1 MKVLIVEDEAAIRE
15 VIKKYLQLAGFSV
28 EEAGSGEVA
37 ILKFDNS
44 IDLVILDLNL
54 PNRDGLAVCEAIRK
68 KSKAPIIIVTAR
80 TEEIDELKG
89 LALGADD
96 YIKKPFSPK
105 VLVARVKSMLRR
117 AKTAPAET
125 GGGLAIDEEKMIVKK
140 AGRSIALTT
149 TQFKI
154 LQTLI
159 RQPGKVFTRDE
170 LLSSSGEGK
179 RLKLAMERTIDAHI
193 KAIRKLIEDDSQNPK
208 YIKTVIGAGYKYNNE
223 TT

>member
-1 MKVLIVEDEAAIRE
+1 MKVLIVEDEAPIRE
-15 VIKKYLQLAGFSV
+15 VIKKYLQLAGFKV
-28 EEAGSGEVA
+28 VEAGSGEVA
-37 ILKFDNS
+37 ILKFNDS

-54 PNRDGLAVCEAIRK
+54 PNKDGLAVCQAIRK
-68 KSKAPIIIVTAR
+68 KSKAPIIMVTAR

-89 LALGADD
+89 LSLGADD

-117 AKTAPAET
+117 AETSPTKT
-125 GGGLAIDEEKMIVKK
+125 GDLAIDKDKMTVRK
-140 AGRSIALTT
+140 AGQNILLTT

-154 LQTLI
+154 LQTLM

-193 KAIRKLIEDDSQNPK
+193 KAIRKLIEDDPQKPK
-208 YIKTVIGAGYKYNNE
+208 YIKTVIGTGYKYNYE
-223 TT
+223 TK

>member
-1 MKVLIVEDEAAIRE
+1 MKVLIVEDEQSIRE

-28 EEAGSGEVA
+28 EEAASGEVA
-37 ILKFDNS
+37 ILKFNNS

-54 PNRDGLAVCEAIRK
+54 PNRDGLAVCQAIRK
-68 KSKAPIIIVTAR
+68 KSKVPIIMVTAR

-89 LALGADD
+89 LSLGADD

-105 VLVARVKSMLRR
+105 VLVARVQSMLRR
-117 AKTAPAET
+117 AETSTAKT
-125 GGGLAIDEEKMIVKK
+125 GDLVIDKDKMTVRK
-140 AGRSIALTT
+140 AGQNILLTT

-154 LQTLI
+154 LQTLM
-159 RQPGKVFTRDE
+159 RQPGKVFTREE

-193 KAIRKLIEDDSQNPK
+193 KAIRKLIEDDPQNPK
-208 YIKTVIGAGYKYNNE
+208 YIKTVIGTGYKYNHE
-223 TT
+223 TK